1 MTPVE
6 TSGKR
11 RSANGPSPFA
21 SGGAALAGVRLP
33 TLAFPADLLGLATPE
48 HALVEVD
55 VVVLDGDVELVR
67 LPLRL
72 TRRLRGKGRVEL
84 WGRDAD
90 GLLNIHLAGGGDG
103 SWTMQA
109 SHAGSTP
116 SGQQCLRLL
125 DVIDSL
131 RPPHTVGLAVRG
143 RPVHTTSAIPAQ
155 AARQSPPKGLRVY
168 VEAQAE
174 LEHALGLHAP
184 VPETYTPEH
193 GRDLLTTA
201 ALLRG
206 ETVSN
211 TWSSLSWTVPPAQA
225 RDLLDGVLAGGGL
238 VEVELEQTW
247 TTRLGDRDI
256 EVGTV
261 LIRYRQARLAP
272 ESSSPQVRRSSAAD
286 ASEDATG
293 TDDVEL
299 RLQPGDDDTLLLRL
313 VEAFDVGGETDP
325 RRDAGPDQRWFWTP
339 EWQAR
344 EREVDEL
351 VDVGAVAT
359 HDTAEDFLEH
369 VDCLAAR
376 GQ

>member
-1 MTPVE
+1 
-6 TSGKR
+6 
-11 RSANGPSPFA
+11 
-21 SGGAALAGVRLP
+21 
-33 TLAFPADLLGLATPE
+33 
-48 HALVEVD
+48 
-55 VVVLDGDVELVR
+55 
-67 LPLRL
+67 
-72 TRRLRGKGRVEL
+72 
-84 WGRDAD
+84 
-90 GLLNIHLAGGGDG
+90 
-103 SWTMQA
+103 MQA

-155 AARQSPPKGLRVY
+155 AATQLLPKGLRVC
-168 VEAQAE
+168 VEAQVE

-193 GRDLLTTA
+193 ARDLLTTA

-206 ETVSN
+206 ETVSD
-211 TWSSLSWTVPPAQA
+211 TWSSLSWTVPAAQA
-225 RDLLDGVLAGGGL
+225 QDLLDGIIAGDGL

-247 TTRLGDRDI
+247 TTQLGDRNI

-261 LIRYRQARLAP
+261 LTQYRQARLSP
-272 ESSSPQVRRSSAAD
+272 ESRSLPVRRSPAGGDSAG
-286 ASEDATG
+286 ATG

-299 RLQPGDDDTLLLRL
+299 RLEPGDDDTVLLRL
-313 VEAFDVGGETDP
+313 VEAFDVGGATDP
-325 RRDAGPDQRWFWTP
+325 RRDAGPDQRWFWNP

-351 VDVGAVAT
+351 VNAGAVVT
-359 HDTAEDFLEH
+359 HDTTEDFLDH
-369 VDCLAAR
+369 VDCLAVR